1 MTQATIEPTMTM
13 AEILERIPSAQR
25 ALFQRY
31 HVGGCSSCG
40 FQPTDT
46 LAKVCKDHNILD
58 IQEVVSYLQRAGEV
72 DSKMSVEPKVVKQ
85 WLDAGET
92 FRFID
97 VREPHEIRLGKVPQA
112 EALDYANSS
121 QYMELPTDTKLVFLC
136 KNGARS
142 LDIGAYFVGHKFSN
156 VYSVK
161 GGVDAWRNDVDP
173 TIPRYDV
180 HDHH

>member
-1 MTQATIEPTMTM
+1 MTTATINPNMTM

-46 LAKVCKDHNILD
+46 LAQVCKDHNILD
-58 IQEVVSYLQRAGEV
+58 LNEVVSYLQRAGEV
-72 DSKMSVEPKVVKQ
+72 DSKMSIEPKLVKQ
-85 WLDAGET
+85 WLDAGEK

-112 EALDYANSS
+112 EPLDYAKSH
-121 QYMELPTDTKLVFLC
+121 QYMSLPTDTKLVFIC
-136 KNGARS
+136 KSGVRS
-142 LDIGAYFVGHKFSN
+142 LDIGAYFVGHQFSN

-161 GGVDAWRNDVDP
+161 GGVDAWRRDVDP
-173 TIPRYDV
+173 TIPKYDV